1 MSELR
6 VALLCRPEV
15 APAFALAGLRA
26 QEVPDAAEASHRL
39 RAILSDS
46 RVGLVLIETPLHDGL
61 DLELQRALSARPVP
75 LVVPVPA
82 PAWKEGAAADQVI
95 VELLRRA
102 IGYQVRLR

>member
-15 APAFALAGLRA
+15 APAFALAGFRPLV
-26 QEVPDAAEASHRL
+26 VPDAEEAGRRL
-39 RAILSDS
+39 SALLSDA
-46 RVGLVLIETPLHDGL
+46 RVGLVLIETPLYDGL
-61 DLELQRALSARPVP
+61 EGDLQRRLSARPVP

-82 PAWKEGAAADQVI
+82 PTWAEHARAEQVI